1 MKRIIAIAD
10 DLSGAAETAAALTRL
25 SAQMP
30 QPGVDESFDAAHI
43 VLVPEDPEV
52 AGFEHPGHSCV
63 VFDSDSRRVDAHE
76 ASVRLETLLRRIYE
90 SRGRDPLVFLKVDSL
105 LRGHMSAEI
114 GVLLKRGPVIFA
126 PALPVLGRSTVGG
139 VVHSAGIPLN
149 ESSLW
154 SAERKAAPATIADAL
169 APLASGLVGL
179 DTVRGDRRELDRVLS
194 ELADQHAIAVCD
206 AETTEDL
213 DIIAAAGLRRKGV
226 QLVGA
231 SAFAAAIF
239 RAVDSTRPPSVRKI
253 GKDPGQQPDASPTIE
268 AGSHRKSA
276 LIPVL
281 LVVGTAS
288 TQSRTQLQ
296 TLASSGV
303 GLFTVTQAELLTDTA
318 DSTALRKALLAGP
331 VAVSISATETVNE
344 TSTLLTAA
352 LARFIA
358 PIAERLPLVLTGGE
372 TARAVLNA
380 LYVHW
385 LEPIAEIEHGAV
397 LSRTDHGT
405 LVVTRPGTFGGP
417 ESLHTILGYI
427 HSHLATET
435 ASPHVPGKAH
445 A

>member
-25 SAQMP
+25 SAEMP
-30 QPGVDESFDAAHI
+30 QPAGDESFNTAHI

-52 AGFEHPGHSCV
+52 AEFEHPGPSCV
-63 VFDSDSRRVDAHE
+63 VFDSDSRSADAHE

-90 SRGRDPLVFLKVDSL
+90 GRRRDPLVFLKVDSL
-105 LRGHMSAEI
+105 LRGHMSAEL

-139 VVHSAGIPLN
+139 VVHSAGTPLS

-154 SAERKAAPATIADAL
+154 SAERKAAPGTIADAL

-179 DTVRGDRRELDRVLS
+179 ETVRGDIRELDRVLS
-194 ELADQHAIAVCD
+194 ELANKHAIAVCD

-213 DIIAAAGLRRKGV
+213 DIIAAAALRRKGI

-231 SAFAAAIF
+231 SALAAALY

-253 GKDPGQQPDASPTIE
+253 GQNQGHQPDSSLTIGASLR
-268 AGSHRKSA
+268 RKPA
-276 LIPVL
+276 LKPVL

-303 GLFTVTQAELLTDTA
+303 ALFTVTPAELLTGTA
-318 DSTALRKALLAGP
+318 DSTALRTALLAGP
-331 VAVSISATETVNE
+331 VAVSISATETANE
-344 TSTLLTAA
+344 ASTLLTAA

-380 LYVHW
+380 LSVHW

-405 LVVTRPGTFGGP
+405 MVVTRPGTFGGP
-417 ESLHTILGYI
+417 DSLRTILGYI
-427 HSHLATET
+427 HSHLASET
-435 ASPHVPGKAH
+435 ASPRMPGKAH